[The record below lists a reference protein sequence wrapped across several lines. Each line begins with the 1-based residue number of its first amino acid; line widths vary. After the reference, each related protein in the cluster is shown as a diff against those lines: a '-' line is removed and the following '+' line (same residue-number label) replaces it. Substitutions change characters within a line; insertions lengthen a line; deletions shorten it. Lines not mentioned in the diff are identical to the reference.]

1 MPSSTDC
8 SCAAVEP
15 RVQSRPSIVLLMGPT
30 GAGKSDLAL
39 ELARQLPAE
48 IVSVDSAMVYRG
60 LDIGTAKPPPEV
72 RERIPHHL
80 VDLLDP
86 AESYSAGRFVQDALE
101 AIRAIHARGR
111 TPLLAGGTML
121 YFHALLNGL
130 ARLPAANAAI
140 RSELE
145 SRLAA
150 EGSAAL
156 HAELRRVDPEAAARI
171 HPNDPQ
177 RIQRALEVHRLTGRP
192 ISVLQ
197 RERPTHLT
205 GIRAGRFVVSP
216 PREELHAR
224 IARRFEQMMAA
235 GFVEEVRSLRA
246 RADLTADMPAMRA
259 VGYRQL
265 WQHLEGITSLE
276 EAVRRGIVATRRLAK
291 RQLTWLRALP
301 QAEWLKAPA
310 DSVERVSAWLAGEG
324 E

>member
-1 MPSSTDC
+1 
-8 SCAAVEP
+8 
-15 RVQSRPSIVLLMGPT
+15 MGPT

-39 ELARQLPAE
+39 ELAQQLPAE
-48 IVSVDSAMVYRG
+48 IISVDSAMVYRG

-72 RERIPHHL
+72 RERIAHHL

-101 AIRAIHARGR
+101 AIHAIHARGR

-130 ARLPAANAAI
+130 ARLPAADAAI
-140 RSELE
+140 RAELE
-145 SRLAA
+145 SRLAT

-156 HAELRRVDPEAAARI
+156 HAELQRVDPQAAGRI

-192 ISVLQ
+192 ISALQ

-205 GIRAGRFVVSP
+205 GIRTGRFVVSR

-224 IARRFEQMMAA
+224 IAHRFEQMMAA
-235 GFVEEVRSLRA
+235 GFVEEVQRLRA
-246 RADLTADMPAMRA
+246 RADLTSDTPAMRA

-265 WQHLEGITSLE
+265 WEHLEGITSRE

-291 RQLTWLRALP
+291 RQLSWLRALP
-301 QAEWLKAPA
+301 QTEWLKGPA
-310 DSVERVSAWLAGEG
+310 DSAERIGAWLAGAG
-324 E
+324 HTCPGRQV